1 MLPSGRSD
9 STHTRTGLCPVL
21 AVLGPSQTHRSRG
34 RLRLCLAGSPVARAV
49 SSSLSFRTNLPL
61 PAAPHPALPR
71 RSCLPLPRALCL
83 PEGND
88 FHILSSWFHGRTRR
102 GRRPREEGRRV
113 KKSHRGGDGSASV
126 EGAAPS
132 APRGRMPPSPGDSI
146 VLEALEQHGPG
157 WDCDAQ
163 PASTER
169 RPPLDPNL
177 NQQGTS
183 ASRNELKRTLQLHP
197 PVLAWSGGVRTEL
210 SGETLTYQLEP
221 SP

>member
-102 GRRPREEGRRV
+102 PRLGRRAWRRTRTVCVGLEVASLRPRRDRQAPPPSCGFFVRRESPRGRRPISANLFCDDSQLAGNV
-113 KKSHRGGDGSASV
+113 GGGIQRA
-126 EGAAPS
+126 GN
-132 APRGRMPPSPGDSI
+132 R
-146 VLEALEQHGPG
+146 
-157 WDCDAQ
+157 C
-163 PASTER
+163 
-169 RPPLDPNL
+169 
-177 NQQGTS
+177 
-183 ASRNELKRTLQLHP
+183 HP
-197 PVLAWSGGVRTEL
+197 KMR
-210 SGETLTYQLEP
+210 
-221 SP
+221 

>member
-102 GRRPREEGRRV
+102 PRRGRDGTGRPRLIPSVLSFLHPYPQGRRPRLQRTPTLDRTYADAGLSRCSPGSPPRTPPEPPV
-113 KKSHRGGDGSASV
+113 DGAVRASRYWLR
-126 EGAAPS
+126 S
-132 APRGRMPPSPGDSI
+132 APLPGNSGIAGR
-146 VLEALEQHGPG
+146 A
-157 WDCDAQ
+157 
-163 PASTER
+163 
-169 RPPLDPNL
+169 
-177 NQQGTS
+177 
-183 ASRNELKRTLQLHP
+183 
-197 PVLAWSGGVRTEL
+197 
-210 SGETLTYQLEP
+210 
-221 SP
+221 

>member
-102 GRRPREEGRRV
+102 PR
-113 KKSHRGGDGSASV
+113 
-126 EGAAPS
+126 
-132 APRGRMPPSPGDSI
+132 RGRGR
-146 VLEALEQHGPG
+146 
-157 WDCDAQ
+157 
-163 PASTER
+163 ASTKVRSKPGVR
-169 RPPLDPNL
+169 RRRGPEVPSRPQRGRLQRRTYHSVDAKPPPPLLHRRCPSQRNTVDPAL
-177 NQQGTS
+177 QSVTRSQTPW
-183 ASRNELKRTLQLHP
+183 ARRNR
-197 PVLAWSGGVRTEL
+197 V
-210 SGETLTYQLEP
+210 
-221 SP
+221 